1 MRISNN
7 QCFARYAVSD
17 VGEAVL
23 LEEIRSV
30 GLLDSPGAGHASGR
44 VLPVRGQLSLG
55 HLGSGMAGSFIT
67 PLSAARLA
75 SALAEGELV
84 QPYWIRRVVDAGDNP
99 LALPRRREPQ
109 TGWSPRVAAELRN
122 LLVNVTEHGTA
133 RSAFHDRSGRPR
145 LGPIR
150 VAGKTGTV
158 TGRHPVGRYQW
169 FIGVAPAEA
178 PRIAIATVVADDS
191 GRGNG
196 AARVAVAAL
205 AEAFCEEGRTC
216 EPARADQLR
225 ARAAKRNA
233 EVGREI
239 AAWKSNRQ
247 REIEERERRIA
258 FDRARRTA
266 AAHTVV
272 DLDRPPIPIGVSG
285 FDFPRRLRRSPVDG
299 QIVLLLEISEK
310 GEVLDVQVASSDLP
324 DFSDFVS
331 REVRGWSLP
340 LRPHRQVA
348 LSGPRHGFRF
358 RSTST
363 RGRLPAPP
371 HEDTVPRSSDR
382 LRDLGLCGPGCAHGA
397 PQLSRAAGAEFAH
410 STRSHRVFGHLRRLH
425 SRGPGG
431 IRQCRYGAT
440 ARGDRSVD
448 LPTRIS
454 LARCCWVGT
463 LAPGETRTLEAD
475 FAPVKPGRVEG
486 AVDLTTDEVSNP
498 RYPVA
503 HTAMGIEPPSRP
515 LDLVFVLDVSTSM
528 DEIAILRDAMGVV
541 FDAIEAAS
549 LDVQVGL
556 TTFENDVIVHGRG
569 SFLDRVAFFR
579 ELDSQL
585 VEGSWIPDGNQPRQL
600 LNFELEENLLDALHR
615 SATEFDFRTEAR
627 RYLFL
632 MTDDTYLEPPAVFSD
647 GSRVIH
653 SYLEVVSV
661 LTARD
666 ISVFSAHRS
675 AKGRGLSSDY
685 DGGPSLVER
694 TGGEWLELGNVQ
706 AASLA
711 RMLGGLLTR
720 PDCR

>member
-1 MRISNN
+1 MKVVTAAALLRHAPDAARRNCHYSGSPWELNPHQLKPPPTGGRVASFRHAIAISNN

-23 LEEIRSV
+23 LEEIRRV

-178 PRIAIATVVADDS
+178 PRIAIATVVVDDS

-205 AEAFCEEGRTC
+205 AEAFCEEGRC

-225 ARAAKRNA
+225 ARTAKRNA

-331 REVRGWSLP
+331 REVRGWRFTP
-340 LRPHRQVA
+340 PTQAGRPVR
-348 LSGPRHGFRF
+348 
-358 RSTST
+358 
-363 RGRLPAPP
+363 
-371 HEDTVPRSSDR
+371 
-382 LRDLGLCGPGCAHGA
+382 
-397 PQLSRAAGAEFAH
+397 
-410 STRSHRVFGHLRRLH
+410 
-425 SRGPGG
+425 
-431 IRQCRYGAT
+431 AT
-440 ARGDRSVD
+440 AR
-448 LPTRIS
+448 LP
-454 LARCCWVGT
+454 
-463 LAPGETRTLEAD
+463 
-475 FAPVKPGRVEG
+475 
-486 AVDLTTDEVSNP
+486 
-498 RYPVA
+498 
-503 HTAMGIEPPSRP
+503 
-515 LDLVFVLDVSTSM
+515 
-528 DEIAILRDAMGVV
+528 
-541 FDAIEAAS
+541 
-549 LDVQVGL
+549 
-556 TTFENDVIVHGRG
+556 
-569 SFLDRVAFFR
+569 
-579 ELDSQL
+579 
-585 VEGSWIPDGNQPRQL
+585 IP
-600 LNFELEENLLDALHR
+600 
-615 SATEFDFRTEAR
+615 
-627 RYLFL
+627 
-632 MTDDTYLEPPAVFSD
+632 
-647 GSRVIH
+647 IH
-653 SYLEVVSV
+653 
-661 LTARD
+661 
-666 ISVFSAHRS
+666 I
-675 AKGRGLSSDY
+675 
-685 DGGPSLVER
+685 
-694 TGGEWLELGNVQ
+694 N
-706 AASLA
+706 
-711 RMLGGLLTR
+711 
-720 PDCR
+720 

>member
-1 MRISNN
+1 MKRLSL
-7 QCFARYAVSD
+7 
-17 VGEAVL
+17 VL
-23 LEEIRSV
+23 LTGCVASACAGPDLRMAPPSSPEPPARSLRIRPDPIAFADTFV
-30 GLLDSPGAGHASGR
+30 GCTRAVRVEFGNADTTRPLAVTRVSNSRPAFRLPGA
-44 VLPVRGQLSLG
+44 
-55 HLGSGMAGSFIT
+55 AG
-67 PLSAARLA
+67 L
-75 SALAEGELV
+75 
-84 QPYWIRRVVDAGDNP
+84 
-99 LALPRRREPQ
+99 
-109 TGWSPRVAAELRN
+109 
-122 LLVNVTEHGTA
+122 
-133 RSAFHDRSGRPR
+133 
-145 LGPIR
+145 
-150 VAGKTGTV
+150 
-158 TGRHPVGRYQW
+158 
-169 FIGVAPAEA
+169 
-178 PRIAIATVVADDS
+178 
-191 GRGNG
+191 
-196 AARVAVAAL
+196 
-205 AEAFCEEGRTC
+205 
-216 EPARADQLR
+216 
-225 ARAAKRNA
+225 
-233 EVGREI
+233 
-239 AAWKSNRQ
+239 
-247 REIEERERRIA
+247 
-258 FDRARRTA
+258 
-266 AAHTVV
+266 
-272 DLDRPPIPIGVSG
+272 
-285 FDFPRRLRRSPVDG
+285 
-299 QIVLLLEISEK
+299 
-310 GEVLDVQVASSDLP
+310 
-324 DFSDFVS
+324 
-331 REVRGWSLP
+331 
-340 LRPHRQVA
+340 
-348 LSGPRHGFRF
+348 
-358 RSTST
+358 
-363 RGRLPAPP
+363 
-371 HEDTVPRSSDR
+371 
-382 LRDLGLCGPGCAHGA
+382 
-397 PQLSRAAGAEFAH
+397 
-410 STRSHRVFGHLRRLH
+410 
-425 SRGPGG
+425 
-431 IRQCRYGAT
+431 
-440 ARGDRSVD
+440 
-448 LPTRIS
+448 
-454 LARCCWVGT
+454 T
-463 LAPGETRTLEAD
+463 LAAGETRALEAH
-475 FAPVKPGRVEG
+475 FTPAKPGRVEG
-486 AVDLTTDEVSNP
+486 AVELTTDEVSNP

-569 SFLDRVAFFR
+569 SFLDRAAFFR